1 VLDELDHEVS
11 RRGAFHA
18 HFGTAEH
25 MVRLRVLGHDA
36 IAPGADGRVRL
47 HLPVAL
53 PLVPG
58 DRYILR
64 ESGRGETVGG
74 GEVLD
79 VAPVLSAR
87 HARPSR
93 SVERVIAERGWVRA
107 DELVRLTGESRPVS
121 FGQWVVSP
129 EAAAATE
136 KALRDAIG
144 VAGQLGMDVSA
155 LDERSRAVLGSLPDV
170 SIDAG
175 RARLRGADA
184 LVEHPFLAALS
195 LHPFSPPDPD
205 GVDRAVLREL
215 VRRGVV
221 VEQDGV
227 YFAPEAIEQAADAT
241 AMLLGAHPEGVTVA
255 QVRDALGTTR
265 RYVLPLLARLDT
277 TGVTRRRGDVRIAG
291 PRLPAVGR

>member
-1 VLDELDHEVS
+1 
-11 RRGAFHA
+11 
-18 HFGTAEH
+18 
-25 MVRLRVLGHDA
+25 
-36 IAPGADGRVRL
+36 
-47 HLPVAL
+47 
-53 PLVPG
+53 
-58 DRYILR
+58 
-64 ESGRGETVGG
+64 
-74 GEVLD
+74 
-79 VAPVLSAR
+79 
-87 HARPSR
+87 
-93 SVERVIAERGWVRA
+93 
-107 DELVRLTGESRPVS
+107 
-121 FGQWVVSP
+121 
-129 EAAAATE
+129 
-136 KALRDAIG
+136 
-144 VAGQLGMDVSA
+144 
-155 LDERSRAVLGSLPDV
+155 
-170 SIDAG
+170 
-175 RARLRGADA
+175 
-184 LVEHPFLAALS
+184 